1 MFPRNPL
8 DRMEVEGVC
17 NFHTQQI
24 SFTVFQVIN
33 FLLLAN
39 EIFNDEFL
47 CFKDGY
53 MSSPERGTRAYE
65 EPYYTQYGTRGS
77 SVTPIIDEEQRLIK

>member
-1 MFPRNPL
+1 MKYL
-8 DRMEVEGVC
+8 M
-17 NFHTQQI
+17 
-24 SFTVFQVIN
+24 IN
-33 FLLLAN
+33 
-39 EIFNDEFL
+39 FL